1 MTVNTQVLVIGGSI
15 NGATLALS
23 LGQNNIDVT
32 LIEPKTITDTNKL
45 IFDGRAYAL
54 ALTTQKMFGALN
66 IWNKLEKFSE
76 PILDIKIGR
85 NKNTNSFS
93 KTLLHFDHYDMSEES
108 NPMGY
113 ILEDRYLRS
122 ELLSKIQ
129 NCNNIKI
136 IDNCYVSNYVFMPGE
151 VAAELSNGK
160 TIKSKIII
168 GCDGQN
174 SKIAKLAKINHF
186 GWKYNQGSLVCAIKH
201 EKSHNSCAHQFFHP
215 SGPIAI
221 LPLPKNRSSIVWTE
235 KLDLAL
241 KINELK
247 PGEYIN
253 ILKSKVGA
261 NLGDISLAG
270 KRIVYPLKLSI
281 VENFVSD
288 RLALVGDSAH
298 GIHPLAGQGL
308 NLGMRDIASLV
319 EVIVNAMRRGED
331 IGSLPVLKRY
341 ENWRRFET
349 SALAASTD
357 IINKVFSNDNKP
369 MRFIVNTALKSI
381 NSNKTLKKNI
391 MREAAGLHGDLPRLL
406 QGKLI

>member
-1 MTVNTQVLVIGGSI
+1 MCIRDS
-15 NGATLALS
+15 
-23 LGQNNIDVT
+23 
-32 LIEPKTITDTNKL
+32 
-45 IFDGRAYAL
+45 
-54 ALTTQKMFGALN
+54 
-66 IWNKLEKFSE
+66 
-76 PILDIKIGR
+76 
-85 NKNTNSFS
+85 KNTNSFS
-93 KTLLHFDHYDMSEES
+93 KTLLHFDHDDMSEES

-113 ILEDRYLRS
+113 ILEDRYFRS
-122 ELLSKIQ
+122 ELFAKIQ

-151 VAAELSNGK
+151 VTAELSNGK

-174 SKIAKLAKINHF
+174 SKIAKLAKINRF
-186 GWKYNQGSLVCAIKH
+186 GWKYNQASLVCAIKH
-201 EKSHNSCAHQFFHP
+201 EKPHNSCAHQFFNP

-235 KLDLAL
+235 TLDLAL

-247 PGEYIN
+247 PEEYIN

-281 VENFVSD
+281 VENFVSN

-357 IINKVFSNDNKP
+357 LINKVFSNNNKP
-369 MRFIVNTALKSI
+369 LRFIVNTALKSI
-381 NSNKTLKKNI
+381 NSNKILKKNI

>member
-1 MTVNTQVLVIGGSI
+1 MTVSTQVLIIGGSI

-23 LGQNNIDVT
+23 LAQNNIEVT

-45 IFDGRAYAL
+45 VFDGRAYAL
-54 ALTTQKMFGALN
+54 ALTTKKMFSALN
-66 IWNKLEKFSE
+66 IWNKLENFSE
-76 PILDIKIGR
+76 PILDIKIGE
-85 NKNTNSFS
+85 NKNANSFS

-113 ILEDRYLRS
+113 ILEDRYFRS
-122 ELLSKIQ
+122 ELFAKIQ

-136 IDNCYVSNYVFMPGE
+136 IDNCYVSNYVFTPGN
-151 VAAELSNGK
+151 VAAELSNGE
-160 TIKSKIII
+160 TIKSKVII

-174 SKIAKLAKINHF
+174 SKTAKLAKINRF
-186 GWKYNQGSLVCAIKH
+186 GWKYNQASLVCAIKH
-201 EKSHNSCAHQFFHP
+201 KKPHNNCAHQFFNP

-235 KLDLAL
+235 TLNLAL
-241 KINELK
+241 RINELK
-247 PGEYIN
+247 PEEYIN

-270 KRIVYPLKLSI
+270 NRIVYPLNLSI

-308 NLGMRDIASLV
+308 NLGMRDIASIV

-357 IINKVFSNDNKP
+357 LINKVFSNNNKP
-369 MRFIVNTALKSI
+369 LKFIVNTALKSM
-381 NSNKTLKKNI
+381 NSNKILKKNI

>member
-1 MTVNTQVLVIGGSI
+1 MTVNTQVLIIGGSI

-23 LGQNNIDVT
+23 LAQNNIEVT
-32 LIEPKTITDTNKL
+32 LIEPKTITDTNKM

-54 ALTTQKMFGALN
+54 ALTTKKMFSALN
-66 IWNKLEKFSE
+66 IWNNLENFSE
-76 PILDIKIGR
+76 PILDIKIGE

-93 KTLLHFDHYDMSEES
+93 KTLLHFDHDDMSEES

-113 ILEDRYLRS
+113 ILEDRYFRS
-122 ELLSKIQ
+122 ELFTKIQ

-151 VAAELSNGK
+151 VTAELSNGK

-174 SKIAKLAKINHF
+174 SKIAKLAKINRF
-186 GWKYNQGSLVCAIKH
+186 GWKYNQASLVCAIKH
-201 EKSHNSCAHQFFHP
+201 KKPHNSCAHQFFNP

-235 KLDLAL
+235 TLDLAL

-247 PGEYIN
+247 PEEYIN

-281 VENFVSD
+281 VENFVSN

-357 IINKVFSNDNKP
+357 LINKVFSNNNKP
-369 MRFIVNTALKSI
+369 LRFIVNTALKSI
-381 NSNKTLKKNI
+381 NSNKILKKNI

>member
-1 MTVNTQVLVIGGSI
+1 MTVNTQVLIIGGSI

-23 LGQNNIDVT
+23 LAQNNIEVT

-54 ALTTQKMFGALN
+54 ALTTKKMFSALN
-66 IWNKLEKFSE
+66 IWNNLENFSE
-76 PILDIKIGR
+76 PILDIKIGE

-93 KTLLHFDHYDMSEES
+93 KTLLHFDHDDMSEES

-113 ILEDRYLRS
+113 ILEDRYFRS
-122 ELLSKIQ
+122 ELFTKIQ

-151 VAAELSNGK
+151 VTAELSNGK

-174 SKIAKLAKINHF
+174 SKIAKLAKINRF
-186 GWKYNQGSLVCAIKH
+186 GWKYNQASLVCAIKH
-201 EKSHNSCAHQFFHP
+201 KKPHNNCAHQFFNP

-235 KLDLAL
+235 TLDLAL
-241 KINELK
+241 KINELS
-247 PGEYIN
+247 PEEYIN

-281 VENFVSD
+281 VENFVSN

-357 IINKVFSNDNKP
+357 LINKVFSNNNKP
-369 MRFIVNTALKSI
+369 LRFIVNTALKSI
-381 NSNKTLKKNI
+381 NSNKILKKNI

>member
-1 MTVNTQVLVIGGSI
+1 MTVNTQVLIIGGSI

-23 LGQNNIDVT
+23 LAQNNIEVT

-45 IFDGRAYAL
+45 VFDGRAYAL
-54 ALTTQKMFGALN
+54 ALTTKKMFSALN
-66 IWNKLEKFSE
+66 IWNKLENFSE
-76 PILDIKIGR
+76 PILDIKIGE
-85 NKNTNSFS
+85 NKNANSFS

-113 ILEDRYLRS
+113 ILEDRYFRS
-122 ELLSKIQ
+122 ELFAKIQ

-136 IDNCYVSNYVFMPGE
+136 IDNCYVSNYVFTPGD
-151 VAAELSNGK
+151 VAAELSNGE
-160 TIKSKIII
+160 TIKSKVII

-174 SKIAKLAKINHF
+174 SKTAKLAKINRF
-186 GWKYNQGSLVCAIKH
+186 GWKYNQASLVCAIKH
-201 EKSHNSCAHQFFHP
+201 KKPHNNCAHQFFNP

-235 KLDLAL
+235 TLDLAL
-241 KINELK
+241 KINELS
-247 PGEYIN
+247 PEEYIN

-270 KRIVYPLKLSI
+270 NRIVYPLNLSI

-308 NLGMRDIASLV
+308 NLGMRDIASIV

-357 IINKVFSNDNKP
+357 LINKVFSNNNKP
-369 MRFIVNTALKSI
+369 LKFIVNTALKSM
-381 NSNKTLKKNI
+381 NSNKILKKNI

>member
-1 MTVNTQVLVIGGSI
+1 MTVNTQVLIIGGSI

-23 LGQNNIDVT
+23 LAQNNIEVT

-54 ALTTQKMFGALN
+54 ALTTKKMFSALN
-66 IWNKLEKFSE
+66 IWNNLENFSE
-76 PILDIKIGR
+76 PILDIKIGE

-93 KTLLHFDHYDMSEES
+93 KTLLHFDHDDMSEES

-113 ILEDRYLRS
+113 ILEDRYFRS
-122 ELLSKIQ
+122 ELFTKIQ

-151 VAAELSNGK
+151 VTAELSNGK

-174 SKIAKLAKINHF
+174 SKIAKLAKINRF
-186 GWKYNQGSLVCAIKH
+186 GWKYNQASLVCAIKH
-201 EKSHNSCAHQFFHP
+201 KKPHNNCAHQFFNP

-235 KLDLAL
+235 TLDLAL

-247 PGEYIN
+247 PEEYIN

-281 VENFVSD
+281 VENFVSN

-349 SALAASTD
+349 SALAVSTD
-357 IINKVFSNDNKP
+357 LINKVFSNDNKP
-369 MRFIVNTALKSI
+369 LRFIVNTALKSI
-381 NSNKTLKKNI
+381 NSNKLLKKNI

>member
-1 MTVNTQVLVIGGSI
+1 
-15 NGATLALS
+15 
-23 LGQNNIDVT
+23 
-32 LIEPKTITDTNKL
+32 
-45 IFDGRAYAL
+45 
-54 ALTTQKMFGALN
+54 
-66 IWNKLEKFSE
+66 
-76 PILDIKIGR
+76 
-85 NKNTNSFS
+85 
-93 KTLLHFDHYDMSEES
+93 
-108 NPMGY
+108 MGY

-122 ELLSKIQ
+122 ELFTKIQ

-151 VAAELSNGK
+151 VTAELSNGK

-174 SKIAKLAKINHF
+174 SKIAKLAKINRF
-186 GWKYNQGSLVCAIKH
+186 GWKYNQASLVCAIKH
-201 EKSHNSCAHQFFHP
+201 EKPHNSCAHQFFNP

-235 KLDLAL
+235 TLDLAL

-247 PGEYIN
+247 PEEYIN

-281 VENFVSD
+281 VENFVSN

-357 IINKVFSNDNKP
+357 LINKVFSNDNKP
-369 MRFIVNTALKSI
+369 LKFIVNTALKSM
-381 NSNKTLKKNI
+381 NSNKILKKNI

>member
-1 MTVNTQVLVIGGSI
+1 MTVNTQVLIIGGSI

-23 LGQNNIDVT
+23 LAQNNIEVT

-54 ALTTQKMFGALN
+54 ALTTKKMFSALN
-66 IWNKLEKFSE
+66 IWNNLENFSE
-76 PILDIKIGR
+76 PILDIKIGE

-122 ELLSKIQ
+122 ELLTKIQ

-151 VAAELSNGK
+151 VTAELSNGK

-174 SKIAKLAKINHF
+174 SKIAKLAKINRF
-186 GWKYNQGSLVCAIKH
+186 GWKYNQASLVCAIKH
-201 EKSHNSCAHQFFHP
+201 KKPHNNCAYQFFNP

-235 KLDLAL
+235 TLDLAL

-247 PGEYIN
+247 SEEYIN
-253 ILKSKVGA
+253 ILKSKIGA

-281 VENFVSD
+281 VENFVSN

-331 IGSLPVLKRY
+331 IGSLSVLKRY

-357 IINKVFSNDNKP
+357 LINKVFSNNNKP
-369 MRFIVNTALKSI
+369 LRFIVNTALKSI
-381 NSNKTLKKNI
+381 NSNKILKKNI

>member
-1 MTVNTQVLVIGGSI
+1 MTVNTQVLIIGGSI

-23 LGQNNIDVT
+23 LAQNNIEVT
-32 LIEPKTITDTNKL
+32 LIEPKTITDTNKM

-54 ALTTQKMFGALN
+54 ALTTKKMFSALN
-66 IWNKLEKFSE
+66 IWNNLENFSE
-76 PILDIKIGR
+76 PILDIKIGE

-93 KTLLHFDHYDMSEES
+93 KTLLHFDHDDMSEES

-113 ILEDRYLRS
+113 ILEDRYFRS
-122 ELLSKIQ
+122 ELFTKIQ

-151 VAAELSNGK
+151 VTAELSNGK

-174 SKIAKLAKINHF
+174 SKIAKLAKINRF
-186 GWKYNQGSLVCAIKH
+186 GWKYNQASLVCAIKH
-201 EKSHNSCAHQFFHP
+201 KKPHNSCAHQFFNP

-235 KLDLAL
+235 TLDLAL

-247 PGEYIN
+247 PEEYIN

-281 VENFVSD
+281 VENFVSN

-357 IINKVFSNDNKP
+357 LINKVFSNDNKP
-369 MRFIVNTALKSI
+369 LRFIVNTALKSI
-381 NSNKTLKKNI
+381 NSNKILKKNI

>member
-1 MTVNTQVLVIGGSI
+1 MTVNTQVLIIGGSI

-23 LGQNNIDVT
+23 LAQNNIEVI

-45 IFDGRAYAL
+45 VFDGRAYAL
-54 ALTTQKMFGALN
+54 ALTTKKMFSALN
-66 IWNKLEKFSE
+66 IWNKLENFSE
-76 PILDIKIGR
+76 PILDIKIGE
-85 NKNTNSFS
+85 NKNANSFS

-113 ILEDRYLRS
+113 ILEDRYFRS
-122 ELLSKIQ
+122 ELFAKIQ

-136 IDNCYVSNYVFMPGE
+136 IDNCYVSNYVFTPGD
-151 VAAELSNGK
+151 VAAELSNGE
-160 TIKSKIII
+160 TIKSKVII

-174 SKIAKLAKINHF
+174 SKTAKLAKINRF
-186 GWKYNQGSLVCAIKH
+186 GWKYNQASLVCAIKH
-201 EKSHNSCAHQFFHP
+201 KKPHNNCAHQFFNP

-235 KLDLAL
+235 TLDLAL
-241 KINELK
+241 KINELS
-247 PGEYIN
+247 PEEYIN

-261 NLGDISLAG
+261 NLGDISLVG
-270 KRIVYPLKLSI
+270 KRIVYPLNLSI

-308 NLGMRDIASLV
+308 NLGMRDIASIV

-357 IINKVFSNDNKP
+357 LINKVFSNDNKP
-369 MRFIVNTALKSI
+369 LKFIVNTALKSM
-381 NSNKTLKKNI
+381 NSNKILKKNI

>member
-1 MTVNTQVLVIGGSI
+1 MTVNTQVLIIGGSI

-23 LGQNNIDVT
+23 LAQNNIEVT

-45 IFDGRAYAL
+45 VFDGRAYAL
-54 ALTTQKMFGALN
+54 ALTTKKMFSALN
-66 IWNKLEKFSE
+66 IWNKLENFSE
-76 PILDIKIGR
+76 PILDIKIGE
-85 NKNTNSFS
+85 NKNANSFS

-113 ILEDRYLRS
+113 ILEDRYFRS
-122 ELLSKIQ
+122 ELFAKIQ

-136 IDNCYVSNYVFMPGE
+136 IDNCYVSNYVFTPGN
-151 VAAELSNGK
+151 VAAELSNGE
-160 TIKSKIII
+160 TIKSKVII

-174 SKIAKLAKINHF
+174 SKTAKLAKINRF
-186 GWKYNQGSLVCAIKH
+186 GWKYNQASLVCAIKH
-201 EKSHNSCAHQFFHP
+201 KKPHNNCAHQFFNP

-235 KLDLAL
+235 TLDLAL
-241 KINELK
+241 KINELS
-247 PGEYIN
+247 PEEYIN

-270 KRIVYPLKLSI
+270 NRIVYPLNLSI

-308 NLGMRDIASLV
+308 NLGMRDIASIV

-357 IINKVFSNDNKP
+357 LINKVFSNNNKP
-369 MRFIVNTALKSI
+369 LKFIVNTALKSM
-381 NSNKTLKKNI
+381 NSNKILKKNI

>member
-1 MTVNTQVLVIGGSI
+1 MTVNTQVLIIGGSI

-23 LGQNNIDVT
+23 LAQNNIEVT

-54 ALTTQKMFGALN
+54 ALTTKKMFSALN
-66 IWNKLEKFSE
+66 IWNNLENFSE
-76 PILDIKIGR
+76 PILDIKIGE

-93 KTLLHFDHYDMSEES
+93 KTLLHFDHDDMSEES

-113 ILEDRYLRS
+113 ILEDRYFRS
-122 ELLSKIQ
+122 ELFTKIQ

-136 IDNCYVSNYVFMPGE
+136 IDNCYVSNYVFTPGD
-151 VAAELSNGK
+151 VAAELSNGE
-160 TIKSKIII
+160 TIKSKVII

-174 SKIAKLAKINHF
+174 SKTAKLAKINRF
-186 GWKYNQGSLVCAIKH
+186 GWKYNQASLVCAIKH
-201 EKSHNSCAHQFFHP
+201 KKPHNNCAHQFFNP

-235 KLDLAL
+235 TLDLAL

-247 PGEYIN
+247 PEEYIN

-281 VENFVSD
+281 VENFVSN

-357 IINKVFSNDNKP
+357 LINKVFSNDNKP
-369 MRFIVNTALKSI
+369 LRFIVNTALKSI
-381 NSNKTLKKNI
+381 NSNKILKKNI